1 MSVAVRS
8 GRIQHSGSELLPMPG
23 LSGATGARRHSNAD
37 TPDAIAPGMLTGRCV
52 LCVVVA
58 MCCVC
63 QVPDGSGGWTNAA
76 GSTGNELP
84 ICPPSTCADG
94 TQNGDETG
102 VDCGGSCSA
111 CPTCADGTQNGD
123 ETGVDCGGSC
133 TACPTCTNTCVS
145 TPGWTVDSNP
155 VTTCGWMDHICRH
168 MRNGD
173 CTGQGGQTTCQWQ
186 YVQGG
191 FNTPA
196 ANCCQCQGFQVR
208 LVPGGTQ
215 MQILRT

>member
-37 TPDAIAPGMLTGRCV
+37 TPDVIAPGMLTGRCV

-111 CPTCADGTQNGD
+111 CPTCADGTQNGN

-133 TACPTCTNTCVS
+133 SACPTCVCRSDESKCPTDSTWTYIWFSVVVVQFIVAAVVMFKDNILRLVGS
-145 TPGWTVDSNP
+145 TPEQEVKEKAFDDEYKVDFDNP
-155 VTTCGWMDHICRH
+155 LKQSDV
-168 MRNGD
+168 
-173 CTGQGGQTTCQWQ
+173 
-186 YVQGG
+186 
-191 FNTPA
+191 
-196 ANCCQCQGFQVR
+196 
-208 LVPGGTQ
+208 
-215 MQILRT
+215 